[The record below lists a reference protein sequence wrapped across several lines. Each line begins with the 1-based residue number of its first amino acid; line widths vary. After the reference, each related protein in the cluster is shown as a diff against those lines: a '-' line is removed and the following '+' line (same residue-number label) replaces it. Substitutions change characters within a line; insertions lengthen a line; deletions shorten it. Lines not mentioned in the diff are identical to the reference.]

1 MFGRLAIS
9 FAAIS
14 FAAICLVCVP
24 AVAAP
29 AGALNKTVRASFSY
43 SAPAKGSDGST
54 ISGTRQV
61 QRTVYISS
69 QGRIFNRHN
78 EQEGRNSAERE
89 RGPGVTNMRFAGN
102 SIVGVHQQASG
113 AVRMTINFSA
123 DFRSCTIDVIAGG
136 EGGKPVQFK
145 GLNGIMYTTTGKPQI
160 SGQSCSVSEGNAL

>member
-1 MFGRLAIS
+1 MLNRLIVT
-9 FAAIS
+9 AAALS
-14 FAAICLVCVP
+14 LLSLP

-61 QRTVYISS
+61 QRTVYVSS

-78 EQEGRNSAERE
+78 EQEGRNTVARE
-89 RGPGVTNMRFAGN
+89 RGPGVTNMRFNGN
-102 SIVGVHQQASG
+102 SIIGVHQHASG
-113 AVRMTINFSA
+113 AARMVINFSA
-123 DFRSCTIDVIAGG
+123 DFRSCTIDVVVGG

-145 GLNGIMYTTTGKPQI
+145 GLNGVMYTTTGKPQI